1 MPKKGMSVTIEKI
14 REAQKE
20 EKMKVEKDF
29 KAQKLD
35 EKVKMQINKND
46 DFMIIALMQF
56 SA

>member
-1 MPKKGMSVTIEKI
+1 
-14 REAQKE
+14 
-20 EKMKVEKDF
+20 MKVEKDF